1 MRKFMRLMICAIL
14 ACTLISCATVDF
26 QPYEGKNNLYEGE
39 GGTKVVVDGIDFWAN
54 GSPPRKFSIIGM
66 VVSEVGSGIGDE
78 AIIRSS
84 VANEVKKQGGNAA
97 VEVNNNIAF
106 SGIIKT
112 APGLYMTTNVK
123 SMKFAIIKYAP

>member
-1 MRKFMRLMICAIL
+1 MRLIICAIL
-14 ACTLISCATVDF
+14 ACTLAGCATVDF
-26 QPYEGKNNLYEGE
+26 QPYEGKHNLYEGE
-39 GGTKVVVDGIDFWAN
+39 GGTKVVVNGVDFWAN
-54 GSPPRKFSIIGM
+54 GSPPRKYSIIGM

-97 VEVNNNIAF
+97 VQVNNNTAF
-106 SGIIKT
+106 SGIINT
-112 APGLYMTTNVK
+112 ALGLYMATNVK

>member
-1 MRKFMRLMICAIL
+1 MRFIICAIL
-14 ACTLISCATVDF
+14 ACTLAGCATVDF

-39 GGTKVVVDGIDFWAN
+39 GGTKVVVNGIDFWAN
-54 GSPPRKFSIIGM
+54 GSPPRKYSIIGM

-84 VANEVKKQGGNAA
+84 VASEVKKQGGNAA
-97 VEVNNNIAF
+97 VQVNNNTAF
-106 SGIIKT
+106 SGIINT
-112 APGLYMTTNVK
+112 APGLYMATNVK

>member
-1 MRKFMRLMICAIL
+1 
-14 ACTLISCATVDF
+14 
-26 QPYEGKNNLYEGE
+26 
-39 GGTKVVVDGIDFWAN
+39 
-54 GSPPRKFSIIGM
+54 M

-97 VEVNNNIAF
+97 VQVNNNTAF
-106 SGIIKT
+106 SGIINT
-112 APGLYMTTNVK
+112 APGLYMATNVK